1 MIFKISVFFLFLF
14 CYLVEVSNSWPGMQ
28 PNTGHS
34 IETPEHQNWTYFSES
49 EIFGLLTLHY
59 RYTPPYQPLPSF
71 VVSFEQ
77 KNLFRFP
84 FFLNLILIY
93 FDLFKLFYKHVLISC
108 NFQTIL
114 SFCFFA
120 EV

>member
-1 MIFKISVFFLFLF
+1 
-14 CYLVEVSNSWPGMQ
+14 MQ

-59 RYTPPYQPLPSF
+59 IPPYQPLSSF
-71 VVSFEQ
+71 VVSFEM
-77 KNLFRFP
+77 KNLFDFH
-84 FFLNLILIY
+84 FFL
-93 FDLFKLFYKHVLISC
+93 
-108 NFQTIL
+108 TEL

-120 EV
+120 EI